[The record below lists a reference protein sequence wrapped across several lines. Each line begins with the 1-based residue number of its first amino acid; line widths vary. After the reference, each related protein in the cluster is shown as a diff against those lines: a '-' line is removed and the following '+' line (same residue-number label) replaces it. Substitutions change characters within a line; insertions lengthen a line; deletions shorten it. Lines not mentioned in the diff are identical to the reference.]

1 MASNFDQPLFNWE
14 ASDTFQEFQRFRQH
28 VNFTFK
34 GPLCKSDAKD
44 KAGWIGLWIGQQ
56 GREIYK
62 TLTWDE
68 GEEDAPDKILD
79 KLEAYVR
86 PRKNKR
92 VARFRAQQRKQS
104 HGESFDNFVKDLR
117 IILMD
122 CEFADPDDMLIDL
135 IINGMSHAK
144 VQERLLDQGQGL
156 TLSKAI
162 DIGRQYEMSQSQ
174 MKLIRGDGTLP
185 VSSVRGKPTT
195 KSRCGREAHQ
205 GNATCPAKGT
215 VCKFCKKRDHWTIV
229 CRKRLSEQVNKV
241 DTWDEDHGAH
251 SDNEIM
257 HVCAT
262 DCLSACESTHNVSES
277 AVMGVQIDKWT
288 ENLNICGKSVKF
300 RIDTGAKCCIIV
312 KSEFDIL
319 NVPKPL
325 TQPSSKVLRSY
336 SNHDIRPLYFVVL
349 KVTNGNFARDVAF
362 EVVNINQ
369 ENVISGDVAEQ
380 LGLRG
385 VKHLPQFHSGD
396 FVRLQPQTGT
406 KSWRPGTIVES
417 HSPRSYM
424 VDNGDSVVRR
434 NRSHIRK
441 STEKANFTLPEP
453 DINVNDSVESKPQP
467 FGFPCSGGESVIVEN
482 ARETGYVTKSGRVVK
497 PPRKLDL

>member
-14 ASDTFQEFQRFRQH
+14 ASETFQEFQRFRQH
-28 VNFTFK
+28 VHFTFK
-34 GPLCKSDAKD
+34 GPLCKFDAKD

-62 TLTWDE
+62 TIAWDE
-68 GEEDAPDKILD
+68 GEEDAPDNILD

-117 IILMD
+117 IILID
-122 CEFADPDDMLIDL
+122 CEFADPDDIGGANLRSGSRLD
-135 IINGMSHAK
+135 IIKSH
-144 VQERLLDQGQGL
+144 
-156 TLSKAI
+156 S
-162 DIGRQYEMSQSQ
+162 IGRQYEMSQSQ

-195 KSRCGREAHQ
+195 NRNRGPGKRENAKSKIKHKLGVA
-205 GNATCPAKGT
+205 GKLIKATQPAQQRGLCVNFAKNEITGLL
-215 VCKFCKKRDHWTIV
+215 
-229 CRKRLSEQVNKV
+229 LSEQVNKV

-257 HVCAT
+257 H
-262 DCLSACESTHNVSES
+262 
-277 AVMGVQIDKWT
+277 I
-288 ENLNICGKSVKF
+288 
-300 RIDTGAKCCIIV
+300 IDTGAKCCIIV

-319 NVPKPL
+319 NVQKPL

-336 SNHDIRPLYFVVL
+336 SNHDIRPLYSVVL
-349 KVTNGNFARDVAF
+349 KVTNGSFARDLRSKLS
-362 EVVNINQ
+362 I
-369 ENVISGDVAEQ
+369 
-380 LGLRG
+380 LTKKTRG
-385 VKHLPQFHSGD
+385 VKHLPQFNSGD
-396 FVRLQPQTGT
+396 FVRLQLQTGT
-406 KSWRPGTIVES
+406 KSWLPGTIVES
-417 HSPRSYM
+417 HSPRSYL

-453 DINVNDSVESKPQP
+453 DINVSYSVESKPQP
-467 FGFPCSGGESVIVEN
+467 FRNPHSGGESVIVEN
-482 ARETGYVTKSGRVVK
+482 ARETEYVTKSGRVVK
-497 PPRKLDL
+497 PPRKLDLLLYLKCSNHGLLK